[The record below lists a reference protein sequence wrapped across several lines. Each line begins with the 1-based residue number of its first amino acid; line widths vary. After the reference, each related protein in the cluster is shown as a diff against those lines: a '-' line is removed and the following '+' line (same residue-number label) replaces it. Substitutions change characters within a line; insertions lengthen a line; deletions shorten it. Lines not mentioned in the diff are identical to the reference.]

1 MESAVG
7 IVALIVAGG
16 IISLE
21 LGIST
26 AILEIVAGVVGSNFL
41 HLHDIPWLDFLANFG
56 LLGIMFFAGFE
67 TDVNII
73 RRYLSH
79 SLAIA
84 LASFLTP
91 FISTFILAYY
101 ILGLSTIG
109 SLLVGIGMST
119 TSLALVFPYLKGEG
133 LLDRNEG
140 QALLAAAMFVDV
152 FSMVSLS
159 LLASGF
165 DTYSIGFLV
174 MLVPAFFVLPHVGHW
189 LFDRYEENAVE
200 LELRFILLCL
210 VALSFLSE
218 HAGIHAA
225 ILAYA
230 SGIVL
235 ARLFVGREELEQKL
249 RGITFGF
256 LGPVFFFNAGYRM
269 NLTAVTFGT
278 IEAFLAL
285 TVVAFSAKY
294 VGTRWSVKRILG
306 RGSRLSGLFFNFRLS
321 FGIVTALLGFELG
334 FIDQT
339 IYTALLGTILATS
352 IISSFFL
359 KITPTETFY
368 FPGPRWFGKQ
378 KRYNLSDK

>member
-1 MESAVG
+1 MQAAVG
-7 IVALIVAGG
+7 IVSLILAGG

-26 AILEIVAGVVGSNFL
+26 AILEIVAGVIGSNFL

-56 LLGIMFFAGFE
+56 LLGLMFFAGFE
-67 TDVNII
+67 TDITVI
-73 RRYLSH
+73 RKYLHH

-84 LASFLTP
+84 VASFVTP
-91 FISTFILAYY
+91 FACTFLLAQFV
-101 ILGLSTIG
+101 LGLPLTG
-109 SLLVGIGMST
+109 SLLVAIGMST
-119 TSLALVFPYLKGEG
+119 TSLALVFPYLKCEG
-133 LLDRNEG
+133 LLDRDEG

-159 LLASGF
+159 FVAGAF
-165 DTYSIGFLV
+165 DAYSIGFLV
-174 MLVPAFFVLPHVGHW
+174 MLVPAFFVLPHVGQW
-189 LFDRYEENAVE
+189 LFARYQENAVE

-235 ARLFVGREELEQKL
+235 ARLFIGRQELEQKL
-249 RGITFGF
+249 RGITFGLF
-256 LGPVFFFNAGYRM
+256 GPVFFFNAGYRM
-269 NLTAVTFGT
+269 DLTTVTIGT
-278 IEAFLAL
+278 VEAFIAL
-285 TVVAFSAKY
+285 TLVAFFAKY
-294 VGTRWSVKRILG
+294 LGTRWSVKKILG
-306 RGSRLSGLFFNFRLS
+306 RGSRLAGLFFNFRLS

-334 FIDQT
+334 LIDQT
-339 IYTALLGTILATS
+339 IYTASLATILATS
-352 IISSFFL
+352 VMSSFFL

-368 FPGPRWFGKQ
+368 RPKGSCHGKPASW
-378 KRYNLSDK
+378 RILP